1 MVWENVGENPTR
13 LYLIIKYMGLI
24 QDITCQYLD
33 RFPKIPDLT
42 LAKKMY
48 KENPTVFKH
57 IEAARDSVRRL
68 KKGKLNGR
76 GKPSL
81 ITKYQVPK
89 THDTN
94 PFKLPESYSN
104 DFSPYIIS
112 QSKTLLIG
120 DLHFPYQH
128 NEAITLAL
136 QYGLEREANC
146 ILINGDL
153 LDFATISRH
162 EKDWR
167 QRSVGQEFE
176 AVKTFLFALRKA
188 FPKAKIVFKHGN
200 HDERWEKWLFIK
212 APELFDC
219 TDFQLEV
226 LLKLGELQIETV
238 KDKRPIKIGKLNV
251 LHGHELPGGSGGV
264 NPARATFMK
273 TMEDTAVGHFHK
285 TTDNTETTMSGETIS
300 VRSIGCL
307 CGLNPHY
314 MPINKWNYGFAFC
327 TLDLNT
333 NEYFFENLK
342 IVKGKIYM

>member
-1 MVWENVGENPTR
+1 MA
-13 LYLIIKYMGLI
+13 LI
-24 QDITCQYLD
+24 QDITCDYLD
-33 RFPKIPDLT
+33 RFPNSPKLT

-48 KENPTVFKH
+48 KENPTVFKS
-57 IEAARDSVRRL
+57 IESARDAIRRL
-68 KKGKLNGR
+68 KEGKRNGQ
-76 GKPSL
+76 GNAPK
-81 ITKYQVPK
+81 ITKYIVPK
-89 THDTN
+89 TYDTN

-104 DFSPYIIS
+104 DFSPYLIS
-112 QSKTLLIG
+112 QSKTLIIS

-167 QRSVGQEFE
+167 QRTVGQEFD
-176 AVKTFLFALRKA
+176 AVRTFLFALRKA

-200 HDERWEKWLFIK
+200 HDERWEKWLFVK

-219 TDFQLEV
+219 TEFQLEV
-226 LLKLGELQIETV
+226 LLKLGELKIETV

-314 MPINKWNYGFAFC
+314 MPINRHNLGFAFC
-327 TLDLNT
+327 ELNIKT
-333 NEYFFENLK
+333 NEYTFENLK
-342 IVKGKIYM
+342 IVKGKVYR